1 MTFVI
6 IGPYGISLTVL
17 SIQTFA
23 EETQNCYIAS
33 LFNMEG
39 IKDTIFKFL
48 RLDNLV
54 ENLKGYV
61 ETHIELLKIEIRE
74 DVAKVLAK
82 ALMVLIVVFLAL
94 IFLLFLSIG
103 LAHYLNNFFEKSQIG
118 YWIVAGI
125 YGVPCLIFVLFRKSI
140 GHSME
145 THLMKMIKSKK
156 K

>member
-1 MTFVI
+1 MIKTDIPV
-6 IGPYGISLTVL
+6 SLSPPL
-17 SIQTFA
+17 LA
-23 EETQNCYIAS
+23 GETQNCYIAS
-33 LFNMEG
+33 LNNMEG

-48 RLDNLV
+48 RLDNLM
-54 ENLKGYV
+54 ENLSGYV
-61 ETHIELLKIEIRE
+61 EARIELLKIEIKE

-82 ALMVLIVVFLAL
+82 ALMITIVAFLAF

-103 LAHYLNNFFEKSQIG
+103 FAHYLNNFFEKEQIG

-125 YGVPCLIFVLFRKSI
+125 YGLPCLVFILFRKSI

-145 THLMKMIKSKK
+145 THLMKIIKSKK